1 MADPF
6 IGEIKL
12 LSFSFPPKN
21 WAPCNGQQL
30 SIAQNQ
36 ALFSLLGTTFG
47 GNGITTFGLPDLRG
61 RVPRHPDSNNPQ
73 GAQAGV
79 ERVMLNATQVP
90 AHTHSVNVSS
100 KTNGSLEPYENAVIA
115 LGVIAGTNPPTA
127 ANIYAPAN
135 AGATQA
141 LTPNMVSSVGGN
153 QMHSNLQPS
162 LVTNFCISLAGIY
175 PSRN

>member
-30 SIAQNQ
+30 AIAQNQ

-47 GNGITTFGLPDLRG
+47 GNGVTTFGLPDLRG
-61 RVPRHPDSNNPQ
+61 RVPMHSGPTAPQ
-73 GAQAGV
+73 GTTGGV
-79 ERVMLNATQVP
+79 ENVTLNATQVP

-115 LGVIAGTNPPTA
+115 LGVIAGSDPVAP

-135 AGATQA
+135 AGALQP
-141 LTPNMVSSVGGN
+141 LTPGMVSSVGGN
-153 QMHSNLQPS
+153 QAHSNLQPS